1 MSLSI
6 PILHTMGSLKD
17 NQQLLANND
26 VWVITGRTLVSS
38 TRMYQYHVTT
48 VQTLALLFS
57 LILLPLQAYTV
68 FVEE

>member
-38 TRMYQYHVTT
+38 TRMYQYHVTR